1 MRILVTIL
9 ILALACPVASTAFAA
24 DAPRFSGLQRALIE
38 AFARDQA
45 RTAEAIA
52 QQKRDAEAAE
62 AAARANADPKHKGK
76 GKGHD
81 KDHDKKDGK
90 GLPPGIAMNLERG
103 KSLPPGIAKQ
113 RLPETLQKTLPPAPK
128 GKEIVVVDGRVLLI
142 DVATQK
148 IHDRIES
155 VLLR

>member
-1 MRILVTIL
+1 MRILSFIL
-9 ILALACPVASTAFAA
+9 ILALAMPVASTAFAA
-24 DAPRFSGLQRALIE
+24 DTPQFSGLQRALIE

-52 QQKRDAEAAE
+52 QQKRDADAAA
-62 AAARANADPKHKGK
+62 AAARIESDSKHH

-81 KDHDKKDGK
+81 KKGDK

-142 DVATQK
+142 DIATQR
-148 IHDRIES
+148 IHDRIET